1 MLKFIPSLIGP
12 LFLLLSAISCFLS
25 LWIFIPAPT
34 VALMTLS
41 VGMPEISPWLL
52 VVNLGLAIALF
63 FFAILFGFRWTVLL
77 SLLLVAAAFVMA
89 LSPLSQFQRAQDRA
103 DRALEYAIGKDYLAQ
118 VPAAALAQWRSSP
131 LVLSDLFGGI
141 AQRAVRKKQGITFAT
156 PDGVDLKL
164 NVYQP
169 ERVGYYPAIV
179 VVHGGAWQ
187 RGNANQDAAFNHY
200 MAAQG
205 YVVWAITYRH
215 APQYKFPAQI
225 EDVRSALEFIQHQA
239 ATYETDLSRMA
250 IMGRS
255 AGSQLAMLAAYQAS
269 PIAFRAVVGYYGP
282 VNLTAGYYEVPTP
295 DPIESRSTLRAFLGG
310 TPAEFPHLYEQA
322 SPLLLV
328 KPQLPPSLLI
338 YGGRDHVVQSKY
350 GQVLARALIDQGNTT
365 AFIEIPWADHV
376 FDAIFSGVSNQLAI
390 YYTERF
396 LGWALR

>member
-1 MLKFIPSLIGP
+1 MLKFLLTILGP
-12 LFLLLSAISCFLS
+12 LFLFLSLTSFFLS

-52 VVNLGLAIALF
+52 LVDLGLAIALLI
-63 FFAILFGFRWTVLL
+63 FALLFGFRWTVWVA
-77 SLLLVAAAFVMA
+77 LVFVVAAFVMA
-89 LSPLSQFQRAQDRA
+89 MMPLSQAGQVQNAA
-103 DRALEYAIGKDYLAQ
+103 DRAMALVVESDR
-118 VPAAALAQWRSSP
+118 VPEMVRSKWRSQP
-131 LVLSDLFGGI
+131 LVLADVFQGI
-141 AQRAVRKKQGITFAT
+141 KSPAVRVGRGVTFAT

-169 ERVGYYPAIV
+169 EKVGNYPAIV
-179 VVHGGAWQ
+179 VIHGGAWQ
-187 RGNANQDAAFNHY
+187 RGNANQDAAFNQY

-215 APQYKFPAQI
+215 APQYHFPAQI
-225 EDVRSALEFIQHQA
+225 DDVRSALEFIRQHA
-239 ATYETDLSRMA
+239 AEYETDLSRMA

-255 AGSQLAMLAAYQAS
+255 AGSQLAMLAAYQPS
-269 PIAFRAVVGYYGP
+269 PIRFRAVVGYYGP

-295 DPIESRSTLRAFLGG
+295 DPIESRSTLKAFLGG
-310 TPAEFPHLYEQA
+310 TPDEFPHLYEQA

-350 GQVLARALIDQGNTT
+350 GRALGLALREQGNQ
-365 AFIEIPWADHV
+365 AVFIEIPWADHV
-376 FDAIFSGVSNQLAI
+376 FDAVFSGVSNQLAI

-396 LGWALR
+396 LGWALRSPR

>member
-1 MLKFIPSLIGP
+1 MLKFLPTLLGL
-12 LFLLLSAISCFLS
+12 LFLLLSFTSFFLS

-34 VALMTLS
+34 VPLMTLS

-52 VVNLGLAIALF
+52 LVDLGLAIALLI
-63 FFAILFGFRWTVLL
+63 FALLFGFRWTVWVA
-77 SLLLVAAAFVMA
+77 LVLVVAAFVMA
-89 LSPLSQFQRAQDRA
+89 MMPLSQVQQVQNAA
-103 DRALEYAIGKDYLAQ
+103 DRAMASVVESGR
-118 VPAAALAQWRSSP
+118 VPENVRSKWRSTP
-131 LVLSDLFGGI
+131 FVLSDLFGGI
-141 AQRAVRKKQGITFAT
+141 AKRGIRSKPGITFAT

-169 ERVGYYPAIV
+169 EQVGNYPAIV
-179 VVHGGAWQ
+179 VIHGGAWQ

-215 APQYKFPAQI
+215 APKYHFPAQI
-225 EDVRSALEFIQHQA
+225 DDVLEALEFIKQNA
-239 ATYETDLSRMA
+239 VEYETDLSRMA

-255 AGSQLAMLAAYQAS
+255 AGSQLAMLAGYQSS
-269 PIAFRAVVGYYGP
+269 PIEFRAVVGYYGP

-295 DPIESRSTLRAFLGG
+295 DPIQSRSTLKAFLGG
-310 TPAEFPHLYEQA
+310 TPDEFPHLYEQA

-350 GQVLARALIDQGNTT
+350 GRALGLALREQGNQ
-365 AFIEIPWADHV
+365 AVFIEIPWADHV
-376 FDAIFSGVSNQLAI
+376 FDAVFSGVSNQLAL

>member
-1 MLKFIPSLIGP
+1 MLKFLPTLLGL
-12 LFLLLSAISCFLS
+12 LFLLLSFTSFFLS

-52 VVNLGLAIALF
+52 LVDLGLAIALLI
-63 FFAILFGFRWTVLL
+63 FALLFGFRWTVWVA
-77 SLLLVAAAFVMA
+77 LVLVVAAFVMA
-89 LSPLSQFQRAQDRA
+89 MMPLSQVQQVQNAA
-103 DRALEYAIGKDYLAQ
+103 DRAMASVVESGR
-118 VPAAALAQWRSSP
+118 VPENVRSKWRSTP
-131 LVLSDLFGGI
+131 FVLSDLFGGI
-141 AQRAVRKKQGITFAT
+141 AKRGIRSNPGITFAT

-169 ERVGYYPAIV
+169 EQVGNYPAIV
-179 VVHGGAWQ
+179 VIHGGAWQ

-215 APQYKFPAQI
+215 APKYHFPAQI
-225 EDVRSALEFIQHQA
+225 DDVLEALEFIKQNA
-239 ATYETDLSRMA
+239 VEYETDLSRMA

-255 AGSQLAMLAAYQAS
+255 AGSQLAMLAGYQSS
-269 PIAFRAVVGYYGP
+269 PIEFRAVVGYYGP

-295 DPIESRSTLRAFLGG
+295 DPIQSRSTLKAFLGG
-310 TPAEFPHLYEQA
+310 TPDEFPHLYEQA

-350 GQVLARALIDQGNTT
+350 GRALGLALREQGNQ
-365 AFIEIPWADHV
+365 AVFIEIPWADHV
-376 FDAIFSGVSNQLAI
+376 FDAVFSGVSNQLAL

>member
-1 MLKFIPSLIGP
+1 MLRLIPPILGS
-12 LFLLLSAISCFLS
+12 LFLLLSFTSFCLS

-52 VVNLGLAIALF
+52 LMDLGLAIALL
-63 FFAILFGFRWTVLL
+63 FFAILFGFRWTIWV
-77 SLLLVAAAFVMA
+77 SLLLVVAAFVMA
-89 LSPLSQFQRAQDRA
+89 MTPLMQFQRAQDEA
-103 DRALEYAIGKDYLAQ
+103 DRAMAAVVEKHQ
-118 VPAAALAQWRSSP
+118 VPEIVQAQWRSSP
-131 LVLSDLFGGI
+131 FVLSDAFGGI
-141 AQRAVRKKQGITFAT
+141 AKRAVRSKLGVTFAS

-169 ERVGYYPAIV
+169 EKVGTYPAIV
-179 VVHGGAWQ
+179 VIHGGAWQ
-187 RGNANQDAAFNHY
+187 RGNANQDAAFNQY

-215 APQYKFPAQI
+215 APQYHFPAQI
-225 EDVRSALEFIQHQA
+225 DDVRDALKFIKQNA
-239 ATYETDLSRMA
+239 AAYETDLSRMA

-255 AGSQLAMLAAYQAS
+255 AGSQLAMLAAYQPS
-269 PIAFRAVVGYYGP
+269 SIEFRAVVGYYGP

-295 DPIESRSTLRAFLGG
+295 DPIESQLTLKAFLGG
-310 TPAEFPHLYEQA
+310 TPEEFPHLYEQA

-350 GQVLARALIDQGNTT
+350 GRALGLALREQGNQ
-365 AFIEIPWADHV
+365 AVFIEIPWADHV
-376 FDAIFSGVSNQLAI
+376 FDAVFSGVSNQLAI
-390 YYTERF
+390 YYTDRF
-396 LGWALR
+396 LGWALRSPG

>member
-1 MLKFIPSLIGP
+1 MLKFIPMLLGP
-12 LFLLLSAISCFLS
+12 LFLLLSFASFFLS

-52 VVNLGLAIALF
+52 LVDLGLAIVLF
-63 FFAILFGFRWTVLL
+63 LFAILFGFRWTIWV
-77 SLLLVAAAFVMA
+77 SLLLVAAAFVIA
-89 LSPLSQFQRAQDRA
+89 LSPLMQFQRAQNEA
-103 DRALEYAIGKDYLAQ
+103 DRAMSAVAGNYQASETIQ
-118 VPAAALAQWRSSP
+118 SQWRSNP
-131 LVLSDLFGGI
+131 FVLSDAFRGI
-141 AQRAVRKKQGITFAT
+141 AKQATRSKPGITFAS

-169 ERVGYYPAIV
+169 EKVGNYPAIV
-179 VVHGGAWQ
+179 VIHGGAWQ
-187 RGNANQDAAFNHY
+187 RGNANQDAAFNQY

-215 APQYKFPAQI
+215 APQYHFPAQI
-225 EDVRSALEFIQHQA
+225 DDVLEALEFITQNA
-239 ATYETDLSRMA
+239 AEYETDLSRMA

-255 AGSQLAMLAAYQAS
+255 AGSQLAMLAAYQPS
-269 PIAFRAVVGYYGP
+269 SIQFRAVVGYYGP

-295 DPIESRSTLRAFLGG
+295 DPIESRSTLKAFLGG
-310 TPAEFPHLYEQA
+310 TPDEFPHLYKQA

-350 GQVLARALIDQGNTT
+350 GRALGLALREQGNQV

-376 FDAIFSGVSNQLAI
+376 FDAVFSGVSNQMAI

>member
-1 MLKFIPSLIGP
+1 MLKFIPPILGSL
-12 LFLLLSAISCFLS
+12 LLLLSFTSFFLS

-52 VVNLGLAIALF
+52 LVDLGLAITLL
-63 FFAILFGFRWTVLL
+63 FFAILFGFRWTIWV
-77 SLLLVAAAFVMA
+77 SLLLVVAAFVMA
-89 LSPLSQFQRAQDRA
+89 MTPLMQFQRAQDEA
-103 DRALEYAIGKDYLAQ
+103 DRAMAAVVEKHQ
-118 VPAAALAQWRSSP
+118 VPEIVQAQWRSTP
-131 LVLSDLFGGI
+131 FVLSDAFGGI
-141 AQRAVRKKQGITFAT
+141 AKRAIRSKLGVTFAS

-169 ERVGYYPAIV
+169 EKVGTYPAIV
-179 VVHGGAWQ
+179 VIHGGAWQ
-187 RGNANQDAAFNHY
+187 RGNANQDMAFNQY

-205 YVVWAITYRH
+205 YVVWSITYRH
-215 APQYKFPAQI
+215 APKYHFPAQI
-225 EDVRSALEFIQHQA
+225 DDVLEALEFIKQNA
-239 ATYETDLSRMA
+239 AAYETDLSRMA

-255 AGSQLAMLAAYQAS
+255 AGSQLAMVAAYQPG
-269 PIAFRAVVGYYGP
+269 PIEFRAVVGYYGP

-295 DPIESRSTLRAFLGG
+295 DPIESRSTLKAFLGG
-310 TPAEFPHLYEQA
+310 TPEEFPHLYEQA

-350 GQVLARALIDQGNTT
+350 GRALGLALREQGNQ
-365 AFIEIPWADHV
+365 AVFIEIPWADHV
-376 FDAIFSGVSNQLAI
+376 FDAVFGGISNQLAL

-396 LGWALR
+396 LGWALRSSL